1 MSSQAA
7 TATVNDLKLVSHA
20 EKSDADPTPP
30 PTATVVTE
38 GGEKPKSKKKA
49 PRIFAVLLLA
59 AAATGAG
66 LYLHGKGRETTDDAQ
81 VEQHVT
87 TVAARVAGQVKKVLV
102 EDDQAVKAGD
112 VLVELDDA
120 DYATRVEAAKADLA
134 AAQASRDA
142 AAAQLDLTRKQADAN
157 IAIAKGGLAQASAM
171 TGTTRASIDQA
182 QAQVKAAQAH
192 ALLAQQDLDRAQKLI
207 ASGAITKSEFD
218 SRVSANDAAQATLAQ
233 ANAQV
238 VSALS
243 GRANASGTAVAA
255 QGRIALAESAPEQ
268 VKVAAAQL
276 ALADARVKQS
286 ETALHQAE
294 LNASYTKI
302 RAERDGF
309 VAKRTV
315 EPGQMVDPSRPLM
328 AVVASTQPWIVAN
341 FKETQLA
348 HMAAGER
355 VTVKIDGL
363 DDEKFEGKVA
373 SLQAGTGSRFS
384 LLPPDNASGNFTK
397 VTQRVPV
404 RIELTGTHPQ
414 LRAGMSAEVTVF
426 TDSGTAE

>member
-1 MSSQAA
+1 MSSQALA
-7 TATVNDLKLVSHA
+7 PTINDLKLVA
-20 EKSDADPTPP
+20 KPEKSEAAEAPTP
-30 PTATVVTE
+30 PTATVVSE
-38 GGEKPKSKKKA
+38 GGQKPKGKKA
-49 PRIFAVLLLA
+49 PKVFAVLLLA
-59 AAATGAG
+59 AAAAGTGI
-66 LYLHGKGRETTDDAQ
+66 YIHGKGRETTDDAQ
-81 VEQHVT
+81 VETHVT

-120 DYATRVEAAKADLA
+120 DYATRVDAAKADLS

-142 AAAQLDLTRKQADAN
+142 AAAQLDLTKKQADAN
-157 IAIAKGGLAQASAM
+157 ISIAKGGLAQASAM

-182 QAQVKAAQAH
+182 NAQVKAAQAH
-192 ALLAQQDLDRAQKLI
+192 AVLAQQDLDRAQRLI
-207 ASGAITKSEFD
+207 ASGAITKSELD
-218 SRVSANDAAQATLAQ
+218 SKVSANDAAQATLAQ
-233 ANAQV
+233 ANAMV

-243 GRANASGTAVAA
+243 SRANASGTTVAA

-276 ALADARVKQS
+276 ALAEAKVKQS

-294 LNASYTKI
+294 LNVGYTKI

-315 EPGQMVDPSRPLM
+315 EPGQMVDPSRPLL

-348 HMAAGER
+348 DMKAGER

-363 DDEKFEGKVA
+363 DGEKFEGKVA

-426 TDSGTAE
+426 TAAE